1 MKSQQFKRYQTS
13 RPATIRNNFNRS
25 SWVQNSL
32 RKDLL
37 AMQQVWGM
45 LKKGAITWIGEIGR
59 QY

>member
-1 MKSQQFKRYQTS
+1 MKSQQFKRYQS
-13 RPATIRNNFNRS
+13 HRSKIIRNNFNSRKWLQS
-25 SWVQNSL
+25 AL

-37 AMQQVWGM
+37 AMQQVWEM

>member
-1 MKSQQFKRYQTS
+1 MKSQQLKSCHSS
-13 RPATIRNNFNRS
+13 RSEIIRNNL
-25 SWVQNSL
+25 NSRKWLQSAL

-37 AMQQVWGM
+37 AMQKVWGM